1 MLPRT
6 DGFLLMPS
14 IISAAA
20 LSGAV
25 SVGGD
30 PGACQW
36 QRQGTTL
43 QRGQSIPCT
52 AWGWRWFA
60 PGCCQPRLWL
70 LAGEEEVGAGE
81 PPQNAPKGHGTVP
94 SHPKMGRRQLKK
106 QGANHPPVRGGG
118 PEAGPR
124 VDPRALDPW
133 WSQEQGCGCCKA
145 PGPRFP
151 SWLLQARG
159 FNLITCFICA
169 NLFSNQSCSAR
180 RKEASM
186 GSFEP
191 SCSRGEAGHLS
202 LPGAPAGRT
211 SRCSCAGLPCLM

>member
-36 QRQGTTL
+36 RRQGTTL
-43 QRGQSIPCT
+43 QRGQSISCM

-94 SHPKMGRRQLKK
+94 SHPKMGSRQLKK
-106 QGANHPPVRGGG
+106 QGANHPQPVEGVLRQDHAWTHGRWTRGG
-118 PEAGPR
+118 AGN
-124 VDPRALDPW
+124 RAVGAAKRPVP
-133 WSQEQGCGCCKA
+133 A
-145 PGPRFP
+145 FPPG
-151 SWLLQARG
+151 
-159 FNLITCFICA
+159 
-169 NLFSNQSCSAR
+169 
-180 RKEASM
+180 
-186 GSFEP
+186 
-191 SCSRGEAGHLS
+191 CSRREALI
-202 LPGAPAGRT
+202 
-211 SRCSCAGLPCLM
+211 